1 MIEKNNENRYNLK
14 PFMEKFSN
22 IINHDFFAL
31 NIQVTTFY
39 VNILQNIYEKLDV
52 SIYEDQHEKI
62 EKIFASH

>member
-62 EKIFASH
+62 EKVFASH

>member
-22 IINHDFFAL
+22 IINHNFFAL
-31 NIQVTTFY
+31 NIQVITFY

-52 SIYEDQHEKI
+52 SIYED
-62 EKIFASH
+62 

>member
-1 MIEKNNENRYNLK
+1 MIEKNTENRYNLK

-22 IINHDFFAL
+22 IINHNFFAL
-31 NIQVTTFY
+31 NVQVTTFY

-62 EKIFASH
+62 EKVFASH